1 MPALLR
7 ARAAVEP
14 DRVALMLDGG
24 DRLTF
29 REWDRRSDV
38 VARAV
43 RERGLPA
50 GKPVGLVFDGS
61 GWIDYAVAYCG
72 VQKAGGVAVPLGAH
86 LGLQAIA
93 ELLARCGVVGTIYG
107 RTGPVPDSPGWTVSA
122 SELDTGD
129 DTPVKLRVRPAD
141 AGQILYTSGTTGRP
155 KGVLASH
162 ANLTYGLD
170 PTARHRAL
178 AHSEHCLHAFAL
190 GSNAAQTMLVNALV
204 ARPVTLVC
212 SRFDAEEFGALVERY
227 RVGSVFVVP
236 AMAIELVNRRIAER
250 FDLSS
255 VVLLGSTAAALPP
268 AVALALAA
276 ALPDAT
282 LTNAYTSTEAAP
294 AQLTMVFDPVRPA
307 ALGRPARPGDLRITD
322 EVGRLL
328 PAGRTGAVWL
338 RSAAPPRGYH
348 GENPEPGE
356 RPLGGGWVS
365 MGDLGYADADGY
377 LHLVDRAGDV
387 VKTGALAVS
396 TLRVEA
402 ALHEHPAVAEAA
414 VVGVPHPVLG
424 QVLAAA
430 VVSVG
435 ENQDAGALRAFLA
448 GRLGRHEVPAR
459 IRFTDALP
467 YNHAGKVVKTEL
479 RATLAQDHL
488 PGDCGRTLE
497 TPTEIT
503 LAGLWRRLLRSE
515 RVGGTDDFFA
525 RGGDSMRAAQLATL
539 TEEAFG
545 LRVPTAFVYDHPDLA
560 GQAAWIDRQGSA
572 RAYAEPGAEPKA
584 QSGDEPE
591 TGGDYPVS
599 ALSEHLLNWM
609 HELDPPRDGGPVY
622 LAVRIHENVD
632 AGILSAALDALVL
645 RHDALRTRFAA
656 GRSGWTAVVLDERP
670 AELVVRTATGTARQR
685 SAAAL
690 TAAEVARPF
699 DWRRGPLVRAVLV
712 RVDDE
717 EYVAALV
724 VHHLVADGWSMGILL
739 RELGLLYSALRSGCP
754 PELPPAAQAAEVIR
768 WNRRQW
774 PRTRPLWRAVL
785 DGAPPAVEHFPGR
798 QFTRAYQAASQ
809 HFVFDHA
816 LAARLRAAGEQLAT
830 SPFTLIAAC
839 WLAALARHTG
849 AEEFVAL
856 TPVTGRTRP
865 DFETAVGCL
874 AQSLLLRV
882 PVGDHPPLGLLV
894 QRVRDALLTATD
906 RQAYPFGE
914 FGAAVPYPVE
924 IPFSRWNGEPHF
936 PGLISEALALPHG
949 LAASWPLP
957 GEDRGVPKLE
967 LAELPGGEIEAR
979 LTYNRHAFAPD
990 IVGQLADDLRKAAAQ
1005 VLSPDL
1011 TQATSRRHF
1020 RRPESAGGPIPAGSD

>member
-1 MPALLR
+1 
-7 ARAAVEP
+7 
-14 DRVALMLDGG
+14 MLSGG
-24 DRLTF
+24 DRHTF

-43 RERGLPA
+43 RERGLRP

-72 VQKAGGVAVPLGAH
+72 VQKAGGAAVPLGAH
-86 LGLQAIA
+86 LGLPAIT
-93 ELLARCGVVGTIYG
+93 ELLARCGVVGTIHS
-107 RTGPVPDSPGWTVSA
+107 RTGPVPESPGWTVGA

-129 DTPVKLRVRPAD
+129 DTPVKMSVRPGD
-141 AGQILYTSGTTGRP
+141 AAQILYPSGTTGQP

-162 ANLTYGLD
+162 ANLTYGLA
-170 PTARHRAL
+170 PMARHRLL
-178 AHSEHCLHAFAL
+178 AHSEYCLHAFAL

-212 SRFDAEEFGALVERY
+212 SRFDAEEFGALIERH

-255 VVLLGSTAAALPP
+255 VVLFGSTAAALPP
-268 AVALALAA
+268 AVALALTA
-276 ALPDAT
+276 ALPGAT

-294 AQLTMVFDPVRPA
+294 AQLTMVFDEERPS
-307 ALGRPARPGDLRITD
+307 ALGRPARPGDLRITGED
-322 EVGRLL
+322 GRLL

-348 GENPEPGE
+348 GEKPETGE
-356 RPLGGGWVS
+356 RPFAGGWVP
-365 MGDLGYADADGY
+365 MGDLGFQDADGY
-377 LHLVDRAGDV
+377 LHLVDRVDDV

-430 VVSVG
+430 VVSTG
-435 ENQDAGALRAFLA
+435 ENRDAAALRAFLA
-448 GRLGRHEVPAR
+448 GRLGRHELPAR
-459 IRFTDALP
+459 ICFTDALP
-467 YNHAGKVVKTEL
+467 YNPAGKVVKREL
-479 RATLAQDHL
+479 RAMLAMDNP
-488 PGDCGRTLE
+488 PGDGGRAPE

-503 LAGLWRRLLRSE
+503 LAGLWTRLLGSE

-525 RGGDSMRAAQLATL
+525 HGGDSMRAAQLATL
-539 TEEAFG
+539 AGEAFG
-545 LRVPTAFVYDHPDLA
+545 LHVPTALVFDHPDLA
-560 GQAAWIDRQGSA
+560 GQAAWIDRQG
-572 RAYAEPGAEPKA
+572 RAHGYAEPDAE
-584 QSGDEPE
+584 SGDEPE

-599 ALSEHLLNWM
+599 PLQEHLLDWM
-609 HELDPPRDGGPVY
+609 HELDPPRDVGPIHV
-622 LAVRIHENVD
+622 AVRIHEEVD
-632 AGILSAALDALVL
+632 AGVLSAALDALVL

-656 GRSGWTAVVLDERP
+656 GRSGWTAVVLDELP
-670 AELVVRTATGTARQR
+670 PELVVRTATDTGRQR
-685 SAAAL
+685 HAAAL

-699 DWRRGPLVRAVLV
+699 DWRWGPLVRAVLV

-717 EYVAALV
+717 EYVAALA
-724 VHHLVADGWSMGILL
+724 VHHLVVDGWSMGILL
-739 RELGLLYSALRSGCP
+739 REFGLLYSALRSGCP
-754 PELPPAAQAAEVIR
+754 PELPHAAQAAEVIR

-774 PRTRPLWRAVL
+774 PRTRPLWSEVL

-798 QFTRAYQAASQ
+798 QSARTYQAASQ
-809 HFVFDHA
+809 RFVLDHA
-816 LAARLRAAGEQLAT
+816 LAARLRAASEQHAT
-830 SPFTLIAAC
+830 GPFTLIAAC

-865 DFETAVGCL
+865 EFETAVGCL

-882 PVGDHPPLGLLV
+882 TVGDHPPLGLLV

-906 RQAYPFGE
+906 RQAYPFAE
-914 FGAAVPYPVE
+914 FGATVPYPVE
-924 IPFSRWNGEPHF
+924 IPFSRWRGEPHF
-936 PGLISEALALPHG
+936 PGLISEAFALPHG
-949 LAASWPLP
+949 LVWSWPLP

-979 LTYNRHAFAPD
+979 LTYNRHAFTPD
-990 IVGQLADDLRKAAAQ
+990 IVSQLADDLRKMAAQ
-1005 VLSPDL
+1005 ALSPDL
-1011 TQATSRRHF
+1011 TPAASRRGPH
-1020 RRPESAGGPIPAGSD
+1020 RPAPAGGPTPAGSDR